1 MQTANYVMKKN
12 NKYFHRFGIKSK
24 KCLQTVTVW
33 FSLAAIAVIA
43 IPIAVLLFLVVSIWM
58 LADFILR
65 HLQRE

>member
-1 MQTANYVMKKN
+1 MQTANHIKKEQSIFSSFRY
-12 NKYFHRFGIKSK
+12 KIK

-33 FSLAAIAVIA
+33 FSLAVIAVIA